1 MKERSEVLT
10 NSSDWFWFLFSSAT
24 IGFFALPIHELG
36 HILGYRLQGI
46 PATMSYARES
56 LPPGQPQTFLGVAG
70 GPLLT
75 LFLCCVAL
83 VLIYRNKWLLTAFPL
98 AVIMSLDRIILYGIA
113 WRQLLVL
120 HRAPG
125 MDETKMAGLLGW
137 NPFSWYVAFTLF
149 FILAWVLIA
158 LRLRFGVAKNTLLCV
173 IPAILFVVLAALGV
187 FVVERNLFPEQFR
200 IQFG

>member
-75 LFLCCVAL
+75 QFLCCVAL

-137 NPFSWYVAFTLF
+137 NPFSWYVA
-149 FILAWVLIA
+149 AAKA
-158 LRLRFGVAKNTLLCV
+158 LWFCNFHGLTPFGEMKHT
-173 IPAILFVVLAALGV
+173 IPAENFDENDRIRPAL
-187 FVVERNLFPEQFR
+187 EPNRA
-200 IQFG
+200 